1 MTKKLGSM
9 IKEARTNAGYT
20 QQELA
25 NQIPGLSASDISKA
39 ERAEKDLTQDQLKAI
54 AKATGVTQKSLL
66 EAAGYLKTS
75 GSGKTGSTSS
85 GKTGSTAKTGS
96 TMKLTVAE
104 KKLVEAY
111 RKATADQKKAA
122 LKALKG
128 ESSELNDILSGL
140 FENVVNQY
148 MKKDLGG
155 ERTLEVEETIE
166 VEVEEE

>member
-1 MTKKLGSM
+1 MTKKLGTM

-66 EAAGYLKTS
+66 EAAGYMKTS
-75 GSGKTGSTSS
+75 SA

-111 RKATADQKKAA
+111 RKADADQKKAA

-148 MKKDLGG
+148 MKKDMGG